1 MFSHLGRPR
10 PGAAS
15 QLPACP
21 VICLCLGPS
30 NGPSCPQ
37 PPGNRGGRLEPL
49 GNMSEAAGRRMNAT
63 TMTPGRNDMTADA
76 PPDSVLPKPPSM
88 NRLIVAA
95 TIGNVFEWF
104 DFVVYGFFAVTLAQ
118 VFFPTGDPTV
128 SLLVTFGAFGLA
140 YVVRPLGAIVVG
152 GYTDRAGRKA
162 GLLLSMALMMIGTTL
177 MAVTPGYATIGL
189 AAPIIIT
196 LARLLQGFSVGG
208 EFGSAVTFLAEHG
221 GGRRGFSASWQ
232 FATGGIITAL
242 ASVFG
247 VTLTTLLDH
256 QQLVDWGWRIPYLFG
271 MLIGPAGLYVR
282 AKVVDTPEFL
292 EAEKPETI
300 PLKDL
305 LRRHPLPVLLALGIS
320 IISNSSFYL
329 MLYIPT
335 FGIKQL
341 HLPEYTGFVATLV
354 GGLILAVGCPLAGH
368 WSDRIPRPLLMV
380 ITCWLFVL
388 TAYPAFY
395 LMVAWPSLAACII
408 AVAWLQLVKA
418 GYSGVLPSL
427 LSEQFPV
434 ETRAIGVS
442 LGFST
447 AVTIFGGF
455 APFVATWLIARTGNP
470 LSPSYYL
477 IFAALLS
484 LRALIA
490 IQRRGRQR
498 TP

>member
-1 MFSHLGRPR
+1 MTDDTLT
-10 PGAAS
+10 AA
-15 QLPACP
+15 
-21 VICLCLGPS
+21 
-30 NGPSCPQ
+30 
-37 PPGNRGGRLEPL
+37 
-49 GNMSEAAGRRMNAT
+49 
-63 TMTPGRNDMTADA
+63 
-76 PPDSVLPKPPSM
+76 VLPKPPSM

-189 AAPIIIT
+189 AAPIILT

-208 EFGSAVTFLAEHG
+208 EFGSAVSFLAEHG
-221 GGRRGFSASWQ
+221 GGRRGFSSSWQ
-232 FATGGIITAL
+232 FATGGLITVI
-242 ASVFG
+242 ASLFG
-247 VTLTTLLDH
+247 VTLTSLITHD
-256 QQLVDWGWRIPYLFG
+256 QLVDWGWRIPYFFG

-282 AKVVDTPEFL
+282 AKIVETPEFIN
-292 EAEKPETI
+292 AEKPETMPI
-300 PLKDL
+300 KDL

-320 IISNSSFYL
+320 IISNSSFYIL
-329 MLYIPT
+329 AYIPT
-335 FGIKQL
+335 YGIKQL

-354 GGLILAVGCPLAGH
+354 GGLILAIGCPLAGH
-368 WSDRIPRPLLMV
+368 WSDKNPRPLIMV
-380 ITCWLFVL
+380 IMCGLFVL
-388 TAYPAFY
+388 TSYPAFY
-395 LMVAWPSLAACII
+395 LMVAWPSLAACVI
-408 AVAWLQLVKA
+408 AVAWLQAVKA

-455 APFVATWLIARTGNP
+455 APFVATWLIAQTGNP

-477 IFAALLS
+477 IFTALLS

-490 IQRRGRQR
+490 IQRRAPPAVAV
-498 TP
+498 TAPLPV

>member
-1 MFSHLGRPR
+1 
-10 PGAAS
+10 
-15 QLPACP
+15 
-21 VICLCLGPS
+21 
-30 NGPSCPQ
+30 
-37 PPGNRGGRLEPL
+37 
-49 GNMSEAAGRRMNAT
+49 
-63 TMTPGRNDMTADA
+63 MTAEA
-76 PPDSVLPKPPSM
+76 LQIGVLPKPPSM
-88 NRLIVAA
+88 RKLIVAA

-104 DFVVYGFFAVTLAQ
+104 DFVVYGFFAVALSE

-140 YVVRPLGAIVVG
+140 YIIRPLGAIVVG

-189 AAPIIIT
+189 AAPIIVT

-232 FATGGIITAL
+232 FATGGIITVL

-256 QQLVDWGWRIPYLFG
+256 QQLVDWGWRIPYFFG

-282 AKVVDTPEFL
+282 SKVVDTPEFI
-292 EAEKPETI
+292 EAKKPEAI
-300 PLKDL
+300 PLADL
-305 LRRHPLPVLLALGIS
+305 LRRHPVSVLLALGIS

-335 FGIKQL
+335 FGVRQL

-354 GGLILAVGCPLAGH
+354 GGLILAIGCPIAGH
-368 WSDRIPRPLLMV
+368 WSDKTARPRIMV
-380 ITCWLFVL
+380 IMCGLFIL

-447 AVTIFGGF
+447 AVSIFGGF
-455 APFVATWLIARTGNP
+455 APLVATWLIAQTGSP

-477 IFAALLS
+477 IFTALLS
-484 LRALIA
+484 LAALIA
-490 IQRRGRQR
+490 IQRRGR
-498 TP
+498 PA